1 MRRFALLLTCL
12 SLLAGSAMGY
22 GLSTSFVDVTFDNL
36 EIDKTYS
43 FHETSGRN
51 IVITNTSKSNV
62 IVKLDVILPKKD
74 ETKSGY
80 EPLPDAS
87 WIKIVPDSCPVEPGQ
102 GTQSDL
108 LISIPKDR
116 HLRGKKYQ
124 FYVWS
129 HTIGTTLGVGLRSK
143 VYIHIKPK
151 EPSGS
156 FFKGLFRK
164 VFGK

>member
-1 MRRFALLLTCL
+1 VRRFTLLLACL
-12 SLLAGSAMGY
+12 SLFAGNVMGY

-36 EIDKTYS
+36 EIGNTYS

-51 IVITNTSKSNV
+51 IVITNTSKRSV
-62 IVKLDVILPKKD
+62 SVKLDVVLPKEG
-74 ETKSGY
+74 ETKPGY

-143 VYIHIKPK
+143 VYIHIKPRK
-151 EPSGS
+151 PSGG

-164 VFGK
+164 IFGK